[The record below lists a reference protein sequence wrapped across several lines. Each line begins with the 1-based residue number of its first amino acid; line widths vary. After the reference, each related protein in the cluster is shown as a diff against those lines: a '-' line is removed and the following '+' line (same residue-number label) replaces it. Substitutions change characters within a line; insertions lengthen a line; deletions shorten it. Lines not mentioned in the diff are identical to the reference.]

1 MLLAPTSKPTQFN
14 VSSMLPLGYQI
25 ADVRWKPCSEMQLV
39 KNVFNVLYFLGFR
52 LFKQNSDIW
61 KQISMEFKTEKQ
73 SDNIFG
79 LIFMHNINNF
89 HVLVCDMILKSI

>member
-1 MLLAPTSKPTQFN
+1 MFLAPTSKPTQFN

-52 LFKQNSDIW
+52 LFQQNSDIW
-61 KQISMEFKTEKQ
+61 KTDLDEIQDRKTKWQ
-73 SDNIFG
+73 HFWFNI
-79 LIFMHNINNF
+79 HA
-89 HVLVCDMILKSI
+89 